1 MDKYV
6 TGAIIKRLREGRGMT
21 QADLARQLFVSEK
34 AISKWETG
42 KGYPDI
48 SILEDLASALGI
60 SVIELFAG
68 SDVSNQ
74 NRAFDMKR
82 AVFYVCPVCGNVIAS
97 TGEAV
102 VSCCG
107 VTLPALEADEP
118 DDEHSISIFTVEDEW
133 FVRVEHPMDKRHF
146 ISFIAAVGEDG
157 VDVRKLY
164 PEGSAECRFPKRM
177 IRYVYC
183 YCNRDGLFRVK
194 L

>member
-21 QADLARQLFVSEK
+21 QADLARKLFVSEK
-34 AISKWETG
+34 AVSKWETG

-82 AVFYVCPVCGNVIAS
+82 VVFYVCPVCGNVIAS

-107 VTLPALEADEP
+107 VTLPALEVEEP
-118 DDEHSISIFTVEDEW
+118 DDEHHISISTVEDEW
-133 FVRVEHPMDKRHF
+133 LVRVDHPMDKRHF
-146 ISFIAAVGEDG
+146 ISFIAAAGEDG
-157 VDVRKLY
+157 VDIRKLY
-164 PEGSAECRFPKRM
+164 PEGAAECRFSKRM
-177 IRYVYC
+177 TRYIYC
-183 YCNRDGLFRVK
+183 YCNRNGLFRAK

>member
-6 TGAIIKRLREGRGMT
+6 TGDVIRRLREAKKMT
-21 QADLARQLFVSEK
+21 QEELAAKLFVSGK
-34 AISKWETG
+34 AVSKWETG

-82 AVFYVCPVCGNVIAS
+82 TVFYVCPVCGNVIAS

-107 VTLPALEADEP
+107 VTRPAPEADGP
-118 DDEHSISIFTVEDEW
+118 GARDAAQPPGAALLPLKQFLSDRIVDRIRSIS
-133 FVRVEHPMDKRHF
+133 
-146 ISFIAAVGEDG
+146 GQ
-157 VDVRKLY
+157 
-164 PEGSAECRFPKRM
+164 
-177 IRYVYC
+177 
-183 YCNRDGLFRVK
+183 
-194 L
+194 